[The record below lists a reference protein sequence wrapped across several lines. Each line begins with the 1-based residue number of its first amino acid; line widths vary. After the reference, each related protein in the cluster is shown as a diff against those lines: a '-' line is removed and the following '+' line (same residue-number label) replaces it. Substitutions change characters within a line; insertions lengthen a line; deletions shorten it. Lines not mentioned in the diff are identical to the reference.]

1 MVIINQTIK
10 GDLPMR
16 KLGSILLFLFLTGLF
31 TALFFS
37 TCLSSENT
45 RSLSTLLL
53 TWITSSQT
61 GFLKS
66 FLTSLFTNFTWF
78 ALMLPALL

>member
-1 MVIINQTIK
+1 
-10 GDLPMR
+10 MR

-31 TALFFS
+31 TGLFFS

-53 TWITSSQT
+53 TGITSSQT

-66 FLTSLFTNFTWF
+66 FLTSLFTNFTLF
-78 ALMLPALL
+78 LSLIHI